1 MILQIIRRA
10 TKAVLVSALA
20 ACTIGLASCDS
31 VIYDDEV
38 DCTVHYRVPFTYTQ
52 NILSANAFASQVTG
66 VTLYVFD
73 SGGKLVLRKT
83 DSGPALAT
91 NGYKMDVELQPGTY
105 SMVAWCTGTSPMS
118 DHTAFEI
125 GGGASPASISDL
137 SATLPLNGSE
147 GGYYVDSDITPL
159 FHGMVTNVVCKRDA
173 YGYID
178 LPAIDLMKDTNV
190 IKVILEN
197 LDGSE
202 MMKGDFS
209 VEITADNSCMDY
221 LNNVVGHTPLAYRSW
236 STTMLASEREE
247 ARAGG
252 DEAQTPSGMMT
263 ENTTGRFIVGR
274 RPMLKV
280 IRNED
285 SKVIINLDLLSYLVR
300 VKGHYQGHLTD
311 QQYLDRMDEHTLAFF
326 IDADKNWYM
335 AGGISINGWHIV
347 PDQNE
352 DL

>member
-1 MILQIIRRA
+1 M
-10 TKAVLVSALA
+10 
-20 ACTIGLASCDS
+20 
-31 VIYDDEV
+31 
-38 DCTVHYRVPFTYTQ
+38 
-52 NILSANAFASQVTG
+52 
-66 VTLYVFD
+66 
-73 SGGKLVLRKT
+73 LRKT

-125 GGGASPASISDL
+125 GGALPGVDKRPFGHPPAQRF
-137 SATLPLNGSE
+137 GR
-147 GGYYVDSDITPL
+147 GYYVDSDITPL

-247 ARAGG
+247 ARAV
-252 DEAQTPSGMMT
+252 GM
-263 ENTTGRFIVGR
+263 R
-274 RPMLKV
+274 RKPL
-280 IRNED
+280 
-285 SKVIINLDLLSYLVR
+285 
-300 VKGHYQGHLTD
+300 Q
-311 QQYLDRMDEHTLAFF
+311 A
-326 IDADKNWYM
+326 
-335 AGGISINGWHIV
+335 
-347 PDQNE
+347 
-352 DL
+352 